1 MDTWLNNTIMM
12 NKEILSEFNETT
24 NELIG
29 ILSSL
34 NLDQLNTVPFE
45 GSWTAGQVGHHLL
58 KSYGIAA
65 ILQGNTIETK
75 RPVNEK
81 INHIRSMFDD
91 HTIKMESP
99 EFILPTDKRI
109 EKEKLLE
116 SLAEKIN
123 QVRLFA
129 EQNHDLSLTCLD
141 FDLPGAGSLTRSEWI
156 QFMSIH
162 TQRHIRQLKKIVEY
176 LLNV

>member
-1 MDTWLNNTIMM
+1 M
-12 NKEILSEFNETT
+12 FN
-24 NELIG
+24 
-29 ILSSL
+29 
-34 NLDQLNTVPFE
+34 
-45 GSWTAGQVGHHLL
+45 
-58 KSYGIAA
+58 
-65 ILQGNTIETK
+65 
-75 RPVNEK
+75 
-81 INHIRSMFDD
+81 D

-109 EKEKLLE
+109 EKEKLLN

-162 TQRHIRQLKKIVEY
+162 TKRHICQLKKIVEK
-176 LLNV
+176 LD